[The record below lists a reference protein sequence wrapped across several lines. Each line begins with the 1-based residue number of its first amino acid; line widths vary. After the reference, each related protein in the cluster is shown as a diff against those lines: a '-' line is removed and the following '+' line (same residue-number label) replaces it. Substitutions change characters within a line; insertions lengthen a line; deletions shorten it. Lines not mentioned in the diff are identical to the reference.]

1 MKRVLIIATILVT
14 MIGLFVAN
22 QTQLL
27 AESPGA
33 TGTSAVTA
41 GETMHTA
48 SRLYEMGQ
56 YAQAAQAYQQLADQG
71 FADSA
76 LFYNLGNAYF
86 KQGDHGRAILNYRR
100 AQQLAPRDPDIE
112 TNLSLARSQTADQ
125 FEAAEDTGFLVLLGM
140 SVQER
145 FTLNEL
151 AMAALGA
158 WILVVFL
165 LILFASARAGSAWRK
180 GLQYGLVIAAIV
192 LAVGVVALGS
202 SLYAAN
208 DQPEGVVV
216 ASEVDVTSGPGSQY
230 VTEFTLHSGAEVN
243 LVETRGS
250 WVRLALP
257 GGELE
262 GWVPASA
269 VEAVGS

>member
-1 MKRVLIIATILVT
+1 MKRFAIITLLVLT

-33 TGTSAVTA
+33 TGTSAAAA

-48 SRLYEMGQ
+48 SRLYESGQ
-56 YAQAAQAYQQLADQG
+56 YAQAAQAYQQLAGQG

-112 TNLSLARSQTADQ
+112 ANLSLARSRTADQ
-125 FEAAEDTGFLVLLGM
+125 FEAAEESGFLVLLGK
-140 SVQER
+140 SVQQR
-145 FTLNEL
+145 FALNEV

-158 WILVVFL
+158 WILFVFL
-165 LILFASARAGSAWRK
+165 LILFATARAGSAWRK
-180 GLQYGLVIAAIV
+180 ALQYGLVITAVILV
-192 LAVGVVALGS
+192 VGVTTLGS
-202 SLYAAN
+202 SLYTAN
-208 DQPEGVVV
+208 DQPAGVVV

-230 VTEFTLHSGAEVN
+230 VTEFTLHSGAELN

-257 GGELE
+257 GGDLE
-262 GWVPASA
+262 GWVPADA
-269 VEAVGS
+269 VEAVGG